1 MRRMRALGSV
11 MLGLVVGCTPA
22 LNWREWRAPGS
33 TLVALWPCKPQQAE
47 RSVPLAGRPVRLTLT
62 QCDADGATWALTR
75 ADVGDPAQVGPA
87 LAALREAA
95 LGNVGAERPADVAG
109 LRVPGATPY
118 REAGAF
124 NAAGRRPGGA
134 AVQVQVALFAHGTTV
149 WQATVLAP
157 RLDAEATAVFFG
169 ALRFV
174 PA

>member
-47 RSVPLAGRPVRLTLT
+47 RSVALAGRPVRLTLT
-62 QCDADGATWALTR
+62 QCDAGGTTWALTR

-87 LAALREAA
+87 LVALRAAA
-95 LGNVGAERPADVAG
+95 LGNVGADRPADVAG
-109 LRVPGATPY
+109 LQVPGATPY

-134 AVQVQVALFAHGTTV
+134 AVQLQVALFAHGTIV

-157 RLDAEATAVFFG
+157 RLDAEAAAVFFG

-174 PA
+174 SA

>member
-47 RSVPLAGRPVRLTLT
+47 RSVALAGRPVRLTLT
-62 QCDADGATWALTR
+62 QCDAGGTTWALTR

-87 LAALREAA
+87 LVALRAAA
-95 LGNVGAERPADVAG
+95 LGNVGADRRADVAG
-109 LRVPGATPY
+109 LQVPGATPY

-124 NAAGRRPGGA
+124 KSEGRRPDGA
-134 AVQVQVALFAHGTTV
+134 AVQLQVALFAHGTTV

-157 RLDAEATAVFFG
+157 RLDAEAAAVFFG

-174 PA
+174 SA

>member
-1 MRRMRALGSV
+1 MRALGAV
-11 MLGLVVGCTPA
+11 ILGLVVGCTPA
-22 LNWREWRAPGS
+22 LNWREWRAPAN

-47 RSVPLAGRPVRLTLT
+47 RSVALAGRTVRLTLA

-95 LGNVGAERPADVAG
+95 LGNIGADRPADVAG
-109 LRVPGATPY
+109 LQVPGATPY
-118 REAGAF
+118 REAAAF

-134 AVQVQVALFAHGTTV
+134 AVQLRVALFAHGTTV

-157 RLDAEATAVFFG
+157 RLDAEAAALFFG
-169 ALRFV
+169 ALRFL

>member
-22 LNWREWRAPGS
+22 LNWREWRAPGG
-33 TLVALWPCKPQQAE
+33 TLVALWPCKPQPAE
-47 RSVPLAGRPVRLTLT
+47 RSVALAGRPVRLTLT

-75 ADVGDPAQVGPA
+75 ADVSDPAQVGPA

-95 LGNVGAERPADVAG
+95 LGNIGADRPADVAG
-109 LRVPGATPY
+109 LQVPGATPY
-118 REAGAF
+118 REAGVFKAE
-124 NAAGRRPGGA
+124 GRRPGGA
-134 AVQVQVALFAHGTTV
+134 AVQLQVALFAHGTTV

-157 RLDAEATAVFFG
+157 RLDADAAAVFFG

-174 PA
+174 SA